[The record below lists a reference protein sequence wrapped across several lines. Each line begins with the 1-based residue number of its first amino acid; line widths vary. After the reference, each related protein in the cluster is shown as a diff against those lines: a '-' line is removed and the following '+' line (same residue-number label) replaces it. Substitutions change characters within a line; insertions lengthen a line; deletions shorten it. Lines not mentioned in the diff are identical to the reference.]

1 MKSKNL
7 IDSFNNAV
15 HGIMY
20 TLKNERNMKIHF
32 VAAIFVLILSLFF
45 KLSRIEFIILFFTVA
60 LVIICELFNT
70 AIEVLVDII
79 VNVYHPKA
87 KIVKD
92 VAAGAVF
99 VSALFSLVV
108 AYFIFYERVGSELE
122 IGLKRLEKSGIHITI
137 IALVLTIIIV
147 FILKVVFKKGTP
159 FYGGMPSGHS
169 AVSASLATAI
179 ALLTQDMKIIVLSII
194 LALLVLQSRL
204 EAKIH
209 TIIELLAGGVLGFL
223 ITILLFQ
230 LF

>member
-7 IDSFNNAV
+7 IESFNNAIN
-15 HGIMY
+15 GIAF
-20 TLKNERNMKIHF
+20 TFKNERNMKIHLIAA
-32 VAAIFVLILSLFF
+32 VAVLILSLFF
-45 KLSRIEFIILFFTVA
+45 KLSRIEFLFLIFTIA

-92 VAAGAVF
+92 VAAGAVL
-99 VSALFSLVV
+99 VSASFSLLV
-108 AYFIFYERVGSELE
+108 AYFLFFDRIGSELE
-122 IGLKRLEKSGIHITI
+122 IGLRRIEKSGIHITI
-137 IALVLTIIIV
+137 IALVITIIFVLI
-147 FILKVVFKKGTP
+147 IKAIFKKGTP
-159 FYGGMPSGHS
+159 FYGGMPSGH
-169 AVSASLATAI
+169 AAISASLTTAI
-179 ALLTQDMKIIVLSII
+179 ALLTQDIKIVILSII
-194 LALLVLQSRL
+194 LALLVIQSRL

-209 TIIELLAGGVLGFL
+209 TLVELLAGGVLGFL